1 MPHCRIN
8 IKLEKQPVKEY
19 IIEDGSK
26 DIDLVYDNYRRRVI
40 QKNGSGRVI
49 YFDLVMIAE
58 ESLKRQ
64 GDRKEVYNQ
73 ENNFGLNEI
82 ANFPNNKTGIR
93 KKGMNSKITLA
104 ERAKYNNKWNE

>member
-1 MPHCRIN
+1 MVSDGC
-8 IKLEKQPVKEY
+8 KE
-19 IIEDGSK
+19 
-26 DIDLVYDNYRRRVI
+26 IDLVYENYRRCFI

-64 GDRKEVYNQ
+64 GDRKEVYNK

-82 ANFPNNKTGIR
+82 ANFHNNETGFR
-93 KKGMNSKITLA
+93 RKGMNSKITLA
-104 ERAKYNNKWNE
+104 ERVKYNKS